1 MLMEQVEISVSLLMS
16 FSWAKRKNEVSMPCV
31 RKTVTTPAMEYQ
43 STKGADSAGENALVM
58 IGAMRKG
65 NILTSTELMP

>member
-1 MLMEQVEISVSLLMS
+1 MLMEQVETSVLRLMFS
-16 FSWAKRKNEVSMPCV
+16 SWAKRKNEVSMPCV

-58 IGAMRKG
+58 MGAMRKG

>member
-1 MLMEQVEISVSLLMS
+1 MLMEQVETSVSLLMS

-43 STKGADSAGENALVM
+43 STKGADSVGEKSPRND
-58 IGAMRKG
+58 GCDEERKY
-65 NILTSTELMP
+65 PHQY